1 MSPLRLPL
9 LVTLSLLL
17 ASIPSEAQVKGKGA
31 SSVPPVQCPLS
42 PEEGEKSFKVAPGFI
57 VELIAAEPHLASPV
71 AMTFDA
77 DGRIYVAEMLDYP
90 IIRTPG
96 MFGPFPEG
104 QIRLLQTNDEGKVV
118 KSTIFATGI
127 SAPCSVV
134 PYDSG
139 VLVAAAPDIIF
150 LKDTKGTGHADVR
163 KVILTGFDD
172 SQDLYRVNSLQWGID
187 GWIYARGVGN
197 TPIHWGDDPKGP
209 TLSTDGMSFRF
220 KPPSLSPPD
229 AGGRHRGGF
238 ESVSGMSSCFGL
250 TQDDW
255 GRWFFSNS
263 ANHVFQVVLPNHY
276 LRRNPFL
283 AAPGL
288 TREISDHGGVT
299 KIFRAS
305 PPPAWRVERSE
316 SWEREGLL
324 KKYFGNIE
332 ASQDYT
338 TSTCGCKIYRE
349 NSFPTKYHGNYFV
362 CEACGN
368 LVHRDVLKGDGPL
381 FTASRGDENKEFLA
395 STDPWCCPVFLET
408 GWDGGLYMVD
418 MYRQMIEH
426 PGPDGGR
433 DVPNVPYD
441 ILRKYGMRA
450 GSTMGRIYRVQWQKV
465 PKFAKPHLSVAD
477 PEELV
482 SYLDSDCAWWRTTA
496 QRLLLEI
503 AGRRPKA
510 GGTGVSP
517 VVDDSVIRKIIQIVG
532 TSRNQAARVQ
542 ALWTLEALG
551 KLHSQLIIKALADT
565 EPGVRENAL
574 RLSDSRVGSDPALAA
589 AILKMTDDPNRMVRF
604 QLAFTLGE
612 AKDSGRIAA
621 QAEIVRRDA
630 GDADVRTAVL
640 SSVGD
645 DGVALYRLLTNMEK
659 TEPKSAL
666 KGMENFLGELSQV
679 IGARLDRE
687 EIGQLLTRIETKV
700 KDDSAEAAAASL
712 RGLAQGIRRRGQK
725 RLEVPAGREALRR
738 IVADKS
744 EPVSQA
750 ARELAA
756 VISTLTPEERRA
768 ALMTAAATVLDEKKT
783 LPERTEAALF
793 LGSGEFA
800 SEATILGGLLGPG
813 QPEPLQLAALSAL
826 DGFDDPGVVNLLAE
840 HWSSFTPKLR
850 DKAVEVACGRKNR
863 LEPLLKFI
871 AKGDISAASF
881 DSSRRAQLLNSSD
894 QKLSEKAKAIFTDSG
909 GQIDQKKFAQLKQ
922 ALALRGEAGRGA
934 DIFKKTCM
942 TCHKVGREG
951 TEVGPDLASVRD
963 HPREQILKDILFPS
977 MNIQPNYMQYVVE
990 TKNGQLY
997 SGLIISSNASSV
1009 TLRIPN
1015 SPDVSILRKDI
1026 AELRNTKVS
1035 LMPEGLVDKLS
1046 MQEVADLLEFVK
1058 RIE

>member
-1 MSPLRLPL
+1 
-9 LVTLSLLL
+9 
-17 ASIPSEAQVKGKGA
+17 
-31 SSVPPVQCPLS
+31 VQFPLS
-42 PEEGEKSFKVAPGFI
+42 PEAGEKSFKVAPGFK

-104 QIRLLQTNDEGKVV
+104 QIRLLQTNDDGKVV
-118 KSTIFATGI
+118 KSTVFATGL

-134 PYDSG
+134 PYDGG

-150 LKDTKGTGHADVR
+150 LKDTKGDGHADVR
-163 KVILTGFDD
+163 QVILTGFDD

-197 TPIHWGDDPKGP
+197 TLIHWGDDRQGP
-209 TLSTDGMSFRF
+209 ALSTEGMNFRF
-220 KPPSLSPPD
+220 KPPSVSPPE

-238 ESVSGMSSCFGL
+238 ESLSGMSSCFGL
-250 TQDDW
+250 TCDDW

-263 ANHVFQVVLPNHY
+263 ANHVFQIVLPNHY

-299 KIFRAS
+299 KIYRAS

-316 SWEREGLL
+316 SWEREGLI

-338 TSTCGCKIYRE
+338 TSTCGCKIYGE
-349 NSFPTKYHGNYFV
+349 NTFPDEYRGNYFV

-368 LVHRDVLKGDGPL
+368 LVHRDVLKGEGPL
-381 FTASRGDENKEFLA
+381 FIASRGEEKGEFLA
-395 STDPWCCPVFLET
+395 STDPWCCPVYLET

-433 DVPNVPYD
+433 DVPNVPFE

-450 GSTMGRIYRVQWQKV
+450 GSTMGRIYRIQRSNVSRDS
-465 PKFAKPHLSVAD
+465 KPHLSKAT
-477 PEELV
+477 PGELV
-482 SYLDSDCAWWRTTA
+482 SSLDSASAWWRTTA
-496 QRLLLEI
+496 QRLLLET
-503 AGRRPKA
+503 AGRRPEA
-510 GGTGVSP
+510 
-517 VVDDSVIRKIIQIVG
+517 VDDAAINELLQVAQ
-532 TSRNQAARVQ
+532 TSRFGAARVQ
-542 ALWTLEALG
+542 ALLTLEALG
-551 KLHSQLIIKALADT
+551 KLDSQAIIKALGDT

-574 RLSDSRVGSDPALAA
+574 RLADSRVAANPVLAA
-589 AILKMTDDPNRMVRF
+589 AIVNMTGDPNRMVRF

-612 AKDSGRIAA
+612 VKETSRLEALAAIA
-621 QAEIVRRDA
+621 RRDA
-630 GDADVRTAVL
+630 GDPYVRTAVL
-640 SSVGD
+640 SSVGNY
-645 DGVALYRLLTNMEK
+645 GVALYRAVTAPEGTGTRL
-659 TEPKSAL
+659 AL
-666 KGMENFLGELSQV
+666 AGVADFLGELSQV
-679 IGARLDRE
+679 IGARLDAE
-687 EIGQLLTRIETKV
+687 EIGQLVTWIESKV
-700 KDDSAEAAAASL
+700 QNESAEAAAASL
-712 RGLAQGIRRRGQK
+712 RGLAQGIRRRGK
-725 RLEVPAGREALRR
+725 KFFEVPAGREALR
-738 IVADKS
+738 AMLAGKNNL
-744 EPVSQA
+744 VSQA
-750 ARELAA
+750 ARELAT
-756 VISTLTPEERRA
+756 VVSTLTKEERRA
-768 ALMTAAATVLDEKKT
+768 AIQTAAATVLDEKK
-783 LPERTEAALF
+783 LLAARTDAALF
-793 LGSGEFA
+793 LASGEFA
-800 SEATILGGLLGPG
+800 SEAPVLGRLLEPS

-840 HWSSFTPKLR
+840 HWSGFAPELR

-863 LEPLLKFI
+863 LEPLLKLI
-871 AKGDISAASF
+871 ATGAIPAESF
-881 DSSRRAQLLNSSD
+881 DSSRRAQFLSSADRLL
-894 QKLSEKAKAIFTDSG
+894 QEKARALFADSG
-909 GQIDQKKFAQLKQ
+909 GKIDQKKFDQFKR
-922 ALALRGEAGRGA
+922 ALALKGNAGRGA
-934 DIFKKTCM
+934 ALFKKTCM

-951 TEVGPDLASVRD
+951 TEVGPNLASVRD

-977 MNIQPNYMQYVVE
+977 MNIQPNYLQYVVE
-990 TKNGQLY
+990 TRNGQLY

-1035 LMPEGLVDKLS
+1035 VMPEGLVDKMT

-1058 RIE
+1058 GVE